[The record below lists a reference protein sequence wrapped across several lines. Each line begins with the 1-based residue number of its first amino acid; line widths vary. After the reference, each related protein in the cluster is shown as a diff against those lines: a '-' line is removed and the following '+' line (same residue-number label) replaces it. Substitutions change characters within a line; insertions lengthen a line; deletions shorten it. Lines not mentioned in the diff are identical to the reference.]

1 MFCSARGDG
10 ERERLEGKGA
20 NPVHHSP
27 DGAFE
32 NHSLCQCT
40 KAEPNIDFKAQDSS
54 GLGKTRPH
62 CVLDKLCCSRTSRK
76 RYGASPG
83 SGTVLTTFLALGP
96 FK

>member
-1 MFCSARGDG
+1 MEK

-27 DGAFE
+27 DGPFE
-32 NHSLCQCT
+32 KPQPMPVHCGSP

-54 GLGKTRPH
+54 GLGKTRPQ
-62 CVLDKLCCSRTSRK
+62 CVLDELYEISK